1 MAYFRSET
9 QRPDFVKLEEEILE
23 LWDTEDT
30 FERSVNQRK
39 DGKKF
44 VFIEGPPTANGLPH
58 PGHILTRVVKDLV
71 LRYRTM
77 QGYYVERKAGWDT
90 HGLPVEIE
98 VEKNLRIN
106 TKGEIENYGIE
117 KFNKKCKDSVF
128 RYEKEW
134 VNATKRV

>member
-23 LWDTEDT
+23 LWDSEDT

-39 DGKKF
+39 GGKKF

-106 TKGEIENYGIE
+106 TKGEIEN
-117 KFNKKCKDSVF
+117 
-128 RYEKEW
+128 
-134 VNATKRV
+134 